1 MRPDP
6 IQSDDDAGEGL
17 GNDRA
22 TILIVEDNQVNSMI
36 LRAMLRKHG
45 WEPLVARDGME
56 GVEMTLRHRPALI
69 LMDLQMPRLDGF
81 AAAGEIRRRLD
92 GPAPA
97 IVAVTANVEP
107 AVRAACVG
115 AGFSGVL
122 AKPVAMDELISTVRR
137 YLVF

>member
-1 MRPDP
+1 MRPDTGK
-6 IQSDDDAGEGL
+6 SETEAGEAP
-17 GNDRA
+17 GNAPA

-45 WEPLVARDGME
+45 WEPLVAADGVE
-56 GVEMTLRHRPALI
+56 GVEMTLRHRPSLI

-81 AAAGEIRRRLD
+81 AAAGEIRKRLD
-92 GPAPA
+92 GPVPV

-115 AGFSGVL
+115 AGFSDVL
-122 AKPVAMDELISTVRR
+122 AKPVAMEELISAVRR
-137 YLVF
+137 HLP

>member
-6 IQSDDDAGEGL
+6 SQSEEAGGARNEH
-17 GNDRA
+17 A

-45 WEPLVARDGME
+45 WEPLVAADGIE

-92 GPAPA
+92 GPAPV

-122 AKPVAMDELISTVRR
+122 AKPVAMDELIATVRHH
-137 YLVF
+137 LVS